1 MASTTAVFFFMNI
14 YAFTLLNIL
23 ELLYA
28 VQLSDS
34 IQIPGCR
41 EDYIIKPRRRQE
53 DGPTGDA
60 QAFRA
65 ENRKNQLQKM

>member
-1 MASTTAVFFFMNI
+1 MNI

-41 EDYIIKPRRRQE
+41 GDYIIKPRRRQE

-60 QAFRA
+60 QEFRA